1 MMHRIFIIF
10 LTVFL
15 SFPILTF
22 LAFAQIY
29 STSHKATSHDDGK
42 EFGFRYWKRQTHVDE
57 LGEGVFGCTTL
68 EIEGVFGFTEED
80 VYADCDNAS
89 VHRDSW
95 SREHGHRQMGV
106 TMTKSPLPPHRRN
119 GSKAQD
125 FRQLIPFRMDPTKS
139 NQSTSAR
146 NEYCIW
152 RHKVATFSFPL
163 RPLFSLNISRPF
175 VPTKN
180 GPKFITSSEQPGPV
194 IVDVSDEI
202 DQVRQ
207 GTHTA
212 PLLQGRV
219 AKVVTINQ
227 NLSFWLA
234 EMEDD
239 MSDYL
244 T

>member
-1 MMHRIFIIF
+1 MLISAENNDEDGVSDCM
-10 LTVFL
+10 
-15 SFPILTF
+15 
-22 LAFAQIY
+22 
-29 STSHKATSHDDGK
+29 STSHVDLNAGDHITSVPN
-42 EFGFRYWKRQTHVDE
+42 ESQTDLDLTV
-57 LGEGVFGCTTL
+57 TTGQGDVVKPVRDRTTGID
-68 EIEGVFGFTEED
+68 IEGVFGFTEED

-119 GSKAQD
+119 GSKAQN

-139 NQSTSAR
+139 NHSTSAR

-163 RPLFSLNISRPF
+163 HPLFSLNISRPF

-227 NLSFWLA
+227 NLSF
-234 EMEDD
+234 
-239 MSDYL
+239 
-244 T
+244 